1 MSKIVGID
9 LGTSTSEIAVLENGK
24 PRVIPNQ
31 NGEYI
36 TPSVVSID
44 DNGDIIVG
52 REAKEQLLL
61 KPNDTVIE
69 IKRLMGSGTKVTMGG
84 KEYTPEKISSYILKY
99 LIACAEKH
107 LNEKI
112 ERAVITVPAY
122 FSDEQRKATVEAGR
136 LAGLKVER
144 IINEPTA
151 ASLDYGIEHMRE
163 CKNILIYDL
172 GGGTLDVTILEMFEG
187 ILDVKASSGNNKL
200 GGKDFDQSLIDYL
213 LNRFNQTY
221 GIDVSS
227 DKRAAMRLKE
237 AVETCKIALSTENE
251 YNIILPFFA
260 EVKGTPVS
268 LEETVNREI
277 FEGLI
282 KHMIESTE
290 EQIGIALKDSGIKP
304 SDIDLILL
312 VGGSTR
318 IPYVRRFVEKVLG
331 KEPQQL
337 VDPDLAVVRGASI
350 QAGIINNEFSSE
362 VDIMIT
368 DVCPYTLGTSILDY
382 IGGFSVADV
391 YDIIIP
397 RNVTIPV
404 VREKIYGTAQNDQS
418 EVAIEVY
425 QGECKKASMNN
436 LLGKFH
442 LKGVPPA
449 PAFQEK
455 IKVMFSYDINGILQ
469 VEASIVSTGK
479 KANITVETTGVGIAA
494 EVDLEG
500 WENISEARRYRAIIK
515 KANRILENRE
525 AGPYEIDLESLI
537 MKIKEALVLGKD
549 RDILDKLKD
558 ELADI
563 IYDITEEE
571 ND

>member
-1 MSKIVGID
+1 MSRIVGID

-24 PRVIPNQ
+24 PRVIPNHI
-31 NGEYI
+31 GEYI

-69 IKRLMGSGTKVTMGG
+69 VKRLMGSGTKVTMGG
-84 KEYTPEKISSYILKY
+84 KEYMPEKISSYILKY
-99 LIACAEKH
+99 LIECAEKH
-107 LNEKI
+107 LDEKI

-122 FSDEQRKATVEAGR
+122 FSDEQRKATVEAGK

-151 ASLDYGIEHMRE
+151 ASLDYGIEHMSE
-163 CKNILIYDL
+163 CKNLLIYDL

-187 ILDVKASSGNNKL
+187 VLDVKASSGNNKL
-200 GGKDFDQSLIDYL
+200 GGKEFDQSLIDYL
-213 LNRFNQTY
+213 LNKFNLAY

-227 DKRAAMRLKE
+227 DKRAMMRLKE
-237 AVETCKIALSTENE
+237 AAEKCKIALSTENE

-260 EVKGTPVS
+260 EIKGTPVS
-268 LEETVNREI
+268 LEETVSRET

-290 EQIGIALKDSGIKP
+290 KQIDIALKDSSIQP

-318 IPYVRRFVEKVLG
+318 IPYVRKFVEEVLG

-350 QAGIINNEFSSE
+350 QGGIVNNELSSE

-368 DVCPYTLGTSILDY
+368 DVCPYTLGTSILGNV
-382 IGGFSVADV
+382 GGFTIADV

-397 RNVTIPV
+397 RNITIPA
-404 VREKIYGTAQNDQS
+404 VREKIYGTAQDNQL
-418 EVAIEVY
+418 EVVIEVY
-425 QGECKKASMNN
+425 QGEYKKASLNN

-442 LKGVPPA
+442 LKGIPPA

-455 IKVMFSYDINGILQ
+455 IKVLFSYDINGILQ

-479 KANITVETTGVGIAA
+479 KVNITIETTGVEMAT

-500 WENISEARRYRAIIK
+500 WENIPEARKYRAIIK
-515 KANRILENRE
+515 KANRLLENGE
-525 AGPYEIDLESLI
+525 AGHYEIEIESLI

-549 RDILDKLKD
+549 RDILNGLKD
-558 ELADI
+558 EVTDL
-563 IYDITEEE
+563 IYEITEEG